1 MNFEKFEEIAKKY
14 NLEKKNDGEYTLP
27 DVHPSDFIMRY
38 VYREG
43 VVNMAMEIE
52 KSEGSS
58 KGRDFHI
65 EFCGCHDIEDYRVE
79 LKLQYLLHSYKLLQE
94 ELRLEKVKKDF

>member
-1 MNFEKFEEIAKKY
+1 MKYEKFEEIAKKY
-14 NLEKKNDGEYTLP
+14 NLENKGRGEYTLP

-38 VYREG
+38 VYKNG
-43 VVNMAMEIE
+43 VVNMAMEIA
-52 KSEGSS
+52 KSDS
-58 KGRDFHI
+58 KINDFHF

-94 ELRLEKVKKDF
+94 ELKLEKLKKDF

>member
-14 NLEKKNDGEYTLP
+14 NLEKKNNGEYTLP

-38 VYREG
+38 VYRDG
-43 VVNMAMEIE
+43 VVNMAMEIA
-52 KSEGSS
+52 KS
-58 KGRDFHI
+58 KGSDFHI

-94 ELRLEKVKKDF
+94 ELRIEKLKKDF